1 MLTIHI
7 HRCYVVLYNYHKNV
21 LFVLPLFF
29 FVAGYTGFD
38 PQVRCHSATAK
49 AHQPPSPQPCSPLAH
64 GTVMQQRKRLLS
76 L

>member
-1 MLTIHI
+1 VLTIRI

-38 PQVRCHSATAK
+38 PQVVLPL
-49 AHQPPSPQPCSPLAH
+49 PPKGA
-64 GTVMQQRKRLLS
+64 
-76 L
+76 

>member
-1 MLTIHI
+1 MLTIRI

-38 PQVRCHSATAK
+38 PQVRCHSAMATP
-49 AHQPPSPQPCSPLAH
+49 HHPCSPLAH